1 MNSDVTSARFMLE
14 NWGKRESLRFVVSN
28 IKNDVYGRR
37 RCITLNPSGFLTSA
51 LTMSLC
57 VRCIGS
63 FNQHL
68 GNQESDL

>member
-1 MNSDVTSARFMLE
+1 MNPDVISARFMLE
-14 NWGKRESLRFVVSN
+14 NWGKLESLRFVVSN
-28 IKNDVYGRR
+28 MNNDVYGRV
-37 RCITLNPSGFLTSA
+37 RCITMGKSGMMTIA

-57 VRCIGS
+57 EKCIKS